1 MPLAAPPPPPA
12 SAVLPRPA
20 ADVRACDAAQ
30 TPDGVKVPEVLQP
43 FMGGIDFLPFM
54 QGPPADPNAKNNAKG
69 KGGGKQKKKR

>member
-54 QGPPADPNAKNNAKG
+54 QGPPVDPNAKKA
-69 KGGGKQKKKR
+69 GGKKGKKKR

>member
-1 MPLAAPPPPPA
+1 M
-12 SAVLPRPA
+12 
-20 ADVRACDAAQ
+20 
-30 TPDGVKVPEVLQP
+30 PEVLQP